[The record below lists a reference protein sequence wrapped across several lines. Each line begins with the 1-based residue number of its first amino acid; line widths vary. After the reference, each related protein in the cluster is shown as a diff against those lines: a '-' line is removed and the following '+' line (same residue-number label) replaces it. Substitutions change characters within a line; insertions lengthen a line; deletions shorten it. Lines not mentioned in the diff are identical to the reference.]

1 MKNIFK
7 SILVLA
13 AAAATFA
20 SCQNEALVEQDNLKT
35 VNFLAGDFVTR
46 TAFGTPSGTDYP
58 TFWTV
63 NDSLV
68 KIATNGANAKDAVV
82 TPARGGRTASFSL
95 TMEVPVVPSF
105 VFDVV
110 SPASAFVGLSGTKGW
125 NLNIPTTQTP
135 SLNSV
140 DEAAQILVAQ
150 SDTYSQF
157 PESVTLGFLHFT
169 AYGKLNLTSLPG
181 RVKVS
186 SVTLTAASNW
196 AGRWNC
202 SLEDFSA
209 SENSA
214 SATITVK
221 TSSTSDIWFACAPVD
236 LGGKTIKVTVATDN
250 GNYEKVITVPE
261 GKKFESGKIASFS
274 VDFAGIVPKPDVIYS
289 LVTDTDQLTAGS
301 EVIIVGFGENTAAMS
316 TTQNG
321 NNRGEAGVTVTDD
334 NKVVNPSDAVEVFK
348 LEKGKYKN
356 SVAFNTGDAINT
368 YIYAASTSS
377 NYLKSENSI
386 SANSSFEIKFGA
398 LSEASIIAQ
407 GPNTRNVLRYNESN
421 NLFSCYGSA
430 SQKPVK
436 LFKKEGSGTAETL
449 INGPVEKDTKVYASL
464 AALVAAGTPTGD
476 EVTVT
481 LTDDV
486 ITKFYETTSGDKT
499 YRNGVFF
506 NVGGREVEIY
516 CKDVPPSW
524 EVGGKVSGTITCPWV
539 DYKGTWEL
547 QPTSYAGLACT
558 STTPPTPSS
567 EYSLVT
573 DVNTLTAGDVIVLGC
588 ASKGKAAGPLGANN
602 YFSSVTASITNG
614 VLTSDGAIEITLG
627 GSAGSW
633 TLTTS
638 EGQIT
643 ASKAKALVL
652 NTGSNKTCTITITD
666 GAATISF
673 GSFGT
678 IQYNASSPR
687 FLNYTSAQTSIE
699 IYKKR

>member
-20 SCQNEALVEQDNLKT
+20 SCQNEAFVEQDNLKT
-35 VNFLAGDFVTR
+35 VNFLAGEIVTR
-46 TAFGTPSGTDYP
+46 TAFSTPSGTIYP
-58 TFWTV
+58 TLWTV

-105 VFDVV
+105 VFDAV
-110 SPASAFVGLSGTKGW
+110 SPASAFVGLSGSKGW

-150 SDTYSQF
+150 SDTYSPF
-157 PESVTLGFLHFT
+157 PENVTLGFLHFT
-169 AYGKLNLTSLPG
+169 AYGKLNLTSLPISA
-181 RVKVS
+181 KIS

-202 SLEDFSA
+202 SREDFSA

-221 TSSTSDIWFACAPVD
+221 TSSSSNIWFACAPVD
-236 LGGKTIKVTVATDN
+236 LGGKTIKVTVATDQ
-250 GNYEKVITVPE
+250 GNYEKVITLPE

-321 NNRGEAGVTVTDD
+321 NNRGEASVTVTDV

-386 SANSSFEIKFGA
+386 SANSSFEIKLGA

-407 GPNTRNVLRYNESN
+407 GPNTRNVLRYNESSHI
-421 NLFSCYGSA
+421 FSCYGSA

-464 AALVAAGTPTGD
+464 AALVAAGAPTTDG
-476 EVTVT
+476 ETVTVT
-481 LTDDV
+481 FTDDV
-486 ITKFYETTSGDKT
+486 ITKFYVNGSGNRK
-499 YRNGVFF
+499 GVYF
-506 NVGGREVEIY
+506 NVGDREVELY
-516 CKDVPPSW
+516 FDRVTVPTGW
-524 EVGGKVSGTITCPWV
+524 EVGGKVSGTITCPWI

-547 QPTSYAGLACT
+547 KPDNDNGLGYTPT
-558 STTPPTPSS
+558 TPSS

-588 ASKGKAAGPLGANN
+588 ASEGKAAGPLGANS